1 MTVTIKFG
9 SHSQNKMKKILSVF
23 GLLASLTLAS
33 AQDKVVF
40 EIADGLSDAAL
51 KAKMEQQVSSL
62 LSAINAG
69 ESAGRSVNFSGI
81 NIDDMASH
89 SIAMLWDNVRFRT
102 LDDEIVTSCLRLGG
116 GALRGYQV
124 RNIEVEMKPLDD
136 TYTDQKI
143 QEVCIDFD
151 KTGRIV
157 DFNLTLGVNQ
167 YMRIMREGVE
177 LDDLDRRMQI
187 LHYVEQF
194 RNAYNQK
201 DINFMDAVFSEDALI
216 ITGKVIRRVPN
227 EVNYSSSKP
236 EIQYSK
242 QSKQQYLANLKKVFA
257 RQGYI
262 NVKFDEIKVLRHGAN
277 PNFYGVTLI
286 QHWNSSTYSDKG
298 ILFLVWNFEN
308 PDAPQINVRT
318 WQPMETSEDDIFTL
332 DNFKI

>member
-1 MTVTIKFG
+1 
-9 SHSQNKMKKILSVF
+9 MKRLLFSIAALVAAFSLS
-23 GLLASLTLAS
+23 S

-40 EIADGLSDAAL
+40 EIADGLSDNDL
-51 KAKMEQQVSSL
+51 KTKMETQVSGL
-62 LSAINAG
+62 LSAVNAS
-69 ESAGRSVNFSGI
+69 ESAGRSVNFGGI
-81 NIDDMASH
+81 DIDDMASH
-89 SIAMLWDNVRFRT
+89 SIAMLWENVRFRT

-116 GALRGYQV
+116 GGSLRGYQV
-124 RNIEVEMKPLDD
+124 RNIEVEMKPLDNS
-136 TYTDQKI
+136 YTDSKI

-151 KTGRIV
+151 LNGRIV

-201 DINFMDAVFSEDALI
+201 DIDFMDAVFSEDALI

-242 QSKQQYLANLKKVFA
+242 QSKEQYLANLKRVFA
-257 RQGYI
+257 KQGYI

-286 QHWNSSTYSDKG
+286 QHWNSTTYSDKG

-318 WQPMETSEDDIFTL
+318 WQPMETSEEDIFTL

>member
-1 MTVTIKFG
+1 MKKLFSIAFLLAVITTV
-9 SHSQNKMKKILSVF
+9 SAQNKVS
-23 GLLASLTLAS
+23 
-33 AQDKVVF
+33 F
-40 EIADGLSDAAL
+40 EIADGISDAVL
-51 KAKMEQQVSSL
+51 KARMQQQVSNL
-62 LSAINAG
+62 LSAINSG
-69 ESAGRSVNFSGI
+69 ESTGSNINFTGI
-81 NIDDMASH
+81 DIDDMASH
-89 SIAMLWDNVRFRT
+89 SIVMLWDNVRFRT
-102 LDDEIVTSCLRLGG
+102 VDDEIVTNCLRLGG
-116 GALRGYQV
+116 NTLRGYQV
-124 RNIEVEMKPLDD
+124 RNIEVEMKPLDN
-136 TYTDQKI
+136 TYNDSKI
-143 QEVCIDFD
+143 QEICIDFD
-151 KTGRIV
+151 KKGRIV
-157 DFNLTLGVNQ
+157 DFNLALGVNQ
-167 YMRIMREGVE
+167 YMRIMKEGME

-216 ITGKVIRRVPN
+216 ITGKVIRRVRN
-227 EVNYSSSKP
+227 EVNYASSKP

-242 QSKQQYLANLKKVFA
+242 QSKQQYLANLKRVFA

-308 PDAPQINVRT
+308 PEAPQINVRT
-318 WQPMETSEDDIFTL
+318 WQPMETPEDDIFTL